1 MNIDI
6 INDESH
12 KKQALIVS
20 VIMYAMF
27 LAAMLLFNIM
37 YEPLEEP
44 IEMGVDLNYG
54 VDLVGSG
61 NIQTMNKANASK
73 NNYDVKPSD
82 DANSQKESTAVTKP
96 VPNPK
101 PQKTTPTRTKTTPVI
116 TSEADKSPV
125 TVKKSTEKA
134 PTKSTPS
141 PSPST
146 TPTKPTPAPPARSVD
161 QGSLFGK
168 KGTSS
173 GSNGTVGT
181 ADGIGG
187 NSNGD
192 GPAGSVG
199 DQGDPRGTL
208 DGKSLYGNPGGG
220 GGGGASVAISGWNR
234 KNLSIPNDKS
244 SETGR
249 IVFKIIIDD
258 RGDVIS
264 LIPTNTT
271 VSPSVTKFYSDY
283 LKRNLSKYLSPQGN
297 PPPRSSGT
305 ITINITS
312 GN

>member
-1 MNIDI
+1 
-6 INDESH
+6 
-12 KKQALIVS
+12 
-20 VIMYAMF
+20 
-27 LAAMLLFNIM
+27 
-37 YEPLEEP
+37 
-44 IEMGVDLNYG
+44 
-54 VDLVGSG
+54 VGSG
-61 NIQTMNKANASK
+61 NIQTMNKANDSK

-82 DANSQKESTAVTKP
+82 NATSKQNQKSVSKP
-96 VPNPK
+96 VPT
-101 PQKTTPTRTKTTPVI
+101 PQPRNTTPTRTKTPPVV
-116 TSEADKSPV
+116 TSEADDSPV
-125 TVKKSTEKA
+125 TVKKSTERNTSKA
-134 PTKSTPS
+134 SPTS
-141 PSPST
+141 PAPVQS
-146 TPTKPTPAPPARSVD
+146 KPTPAPTRSVD
-161 QGSLFGK
+161 EGSLFGK
-168 KGTSS
+168 KGNSS

-187 NSNGD
+187 NNNGD
-192 GPAGSVG
+192 GPPGSVG

-234 KNLSIPNDKS
+234 KNLSLPKDKS

-249 IVFKIIIDD
+249 IVFKITIDD
-258 RGDVIS
+258 RGDVVS
-264 LIPTNTT
+264 LVPTNTT

>member
-1 MNIDI
+1 MNIDFPTS
-6 INDESH
+6 ETH
-12 KKQALIVS
+12 KKQAFFIS
-20 VIMYAMF
+20 AGMYAVF
-27 LAAMLLFNIM
+27 LAALLFFNIM

-44 IEMGVDLNYG
+44 IAMGVDLNYG

-82 DANSQKESTAVTKP
+82 NATTEKQAKSVTKP
-96 VPNPK
+96 VPT
-101 PQKTTPTRTKTTPVI
+101 PQPRSTPPTRTKTPPVV
-116 TSEADKSPV
+116 TSEADDSPV
-125 TVKKSTEKA
+125 TMKKSTEKTA
-134 PTKSTPS
+134 TKAS
-141 PSPST
+141 PSPPAPVQS
-146 TPTKPTPAPPARSVD
+146 KPTPPAPSRSVD

-168 KGTSS
+168 KGNSS

-192 GPAGSVG
+192 GPPGSVG

-234 KNLSIPNDKS
+234 KNLSLPKDNS

-249 IVFKIIIDD
+249 IVFKITIDD

-264 LIPTNTT
+264 LVPTNTT

-297 PPPRSSGT
+297 PPPKSSGT